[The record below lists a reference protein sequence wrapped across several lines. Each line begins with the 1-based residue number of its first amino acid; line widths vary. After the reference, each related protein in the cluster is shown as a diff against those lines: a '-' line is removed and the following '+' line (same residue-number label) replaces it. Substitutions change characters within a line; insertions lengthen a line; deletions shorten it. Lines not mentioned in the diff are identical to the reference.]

1 MKRIRRIVIAV
12 LIALVAT
19 PAAQAGGWWGPHYR
33 GTVVHVGGYG
43 PGYGPYATPWHVR
56 RHHYRGGYYGHPHR
70 YRHDNRGR
78 YAAGGILLGLALG
91 SALSNPGP
99 RVVERRHVLDRGIE
113 RTYGRTLT
121 TRRAQPEPDLL
132 PALGYRLARDG
143 TCWLVEDA
151 GDGRTIATE
160 VPPEEC

>member
-91 SALSNPGP
+91 SALSNPGRESSNGGTFWTAASSGLMGERSRHAAPSLNRTSCP
-99 RVVERRHVLDRGIE
+99 RSAIGSRV
-113 RTYGRTLT
+113 TA
-121 TRRAQPEPDLL
+121 RA
-132 PALGYRLARDG
+132 GS
-143 TCWLVEDA
+143 
-151 GDGRTIATE
+151 
-160 VPPEEC
+160 